1 MVHVEITPSESPQG
15 SSFRVVARK
24 PRDDYRFG
32 IIMTSTK
39 EGTVTVRGVAKDSV
53 LAIEG
58 LQTGDVLLEIGNQK
72 IDSAKAVSWSLSQAK
87 ANDTIELFVFR
98 PPLSERLG
106 PAAEVSLPKATMES
120 PFPVT
125 LEATDS
131 NQLCVV
137 GVSDELLSSSSI
149 CVGDMVLLVNG
160 MDMLSPEDAW
170 RAWMDADQ
178 GTDFKL
184 MVARPPYIAPPST
197 ADAGR
202 QI

>member
-1 MVHVEITPSESPQG
+1 MSRRSFFSPSTAQRRQAHRPGLVLACVAASGPVSAMVHVEITPSESPQG

-87 ANDTIELFVFR
+87 ANDAIELFVFR

-106 PAAEVSLPKATMES
+106 PAAEVSLPKAPGSSKAWIGHGPAMAVLWYKSIAFE
-120 PFPVT
+120 
-125 LEATDS
+125 
-131 NQLCVV
+131 QLL
-137 GVSDELLSSSSI
+137 G
-149 CVGDMVLLVNG
+149 
-160 MDMLSPEDAW
+160 
-170 RAWMDADQ
+170 
-178 GTDFKL
+178 
-184 MVARPPYIAPPST
+184 
-197 ADAGR
+197 
-202 QI
+202 